1 MLARVYGVRLDV
13 VTRLGELELFAGVS
27 GRSRLSPDICG
38 ECARKLSMEGTFSLV
53 TGLPPL
59 VCKSIAKASKVRI
72 LHLPPRAREASD
84 LRKRGSEA
92 LFVYLVGVS
101 KRRRFGGPQ
110 GFGSQACDLRKRANR
125 IGWRWVRPEYTGKF
139 GSTPPC
145 APDSASAD
153 LRGRW
158 G

>member
-1 MLARVYGVRLDV
+1 MLARVYGVLARVYGVRLDV

-72 LHLPPRAREASD
+72 LHLPPRAQRAPD
-84 LRKRGSEA
+84 LRKRRTGA
-92 LFVYLVGVS
+92 LLMYPVGVS
-101 KRRRFGGPQ
+101 KMPWMSRSSRPSAAGP
-110 GFGSQACDLRKRANR
+110 
-125 IGWRWVRPEYTGKF
+125 
-139 GSTPPC
+139 
-145 APDSASAD
+145 
-153 LRGRW
+153 
-158 G
+158 